1 MKKSIHPEILLKDV
15 LLQVQQPARYV
26 GGEYQ
31 LRPVTAR
38 EHDYRIGL
46 CFPDLYEIGMANNAL
61 RILYDLINT
70 IDGIVCERVFAPAPD
85 FEGVLRERK
94 IPLYTLESGIP
105 LNELDMICF
114 TVGYELSAAS
124 ILNVLSLG
132 GIPIR
137 NEQRGDNHP
146 VVLAGGP
153 AVTNPLPFSS
163 FFDGVYIG
171 EAEAALPEIL
181 EKVRDLKLESSKR
194 TTILSRIR
202 DYDCIWHSGKKR
214 ITRAVDMHFTD
225 FEGDGTAS
233 AGHGIFGFF
242 TVPTL
247 KPVQDHGVV
256 EIMRGCPNGCRFC
269 HAGEFYKPYRQ
280 RSSAQIEA
288 SVRQMVEQCG
298 YRDVTLSSLSSGDH
312 PDILAISKN
321 LTEVYSDRHV
331 SFSLP
336 SLKVDTFS
344 LPVLYQIAA
353 VRRSGLTFAVETPN
367 SQAQKSMNK
376 EVPAEQAAAII
387 RQAKQLG
394 WKTAK
399 FYFMTGLPFVDP
411 DQEIDE
417 ITKYI
422 SEIQRSVGI
431 QMNINIGTFI
441 PKPHTPF
448 QWAPLMD
455 PDKARTHL
463 LAIKRALTTQ
473 VKKVK
478 VSFQDPYI
486 SFIEGV
492 LSRGDERVGDIIE
505 LAFSRGA
512 RLDAW
517 DEYFR
522 KDVWES
528 VFADCDWDV
537 KQEICRSRSLDEP
550 LPWDGIQMASSKAYL
565 RREYLRAESGERS
578 DGCEPDCSHNCGV
591 CKPRSKADSQ
601 SGQPAVEPV
610 DAIPYDAS
618 AVSRP
623 RPRESKKT
631 VKYLFQYRKAGKAI
645 YFSHIQCMHMFEKAF
660 QRAGIAVAFTRGFN
674 PKPIMEFV
682 QPLPLGISGLKELF
696 TAVVELPESGNPEML
711 PRLNKSL
718 PEGFSISEAEEVS
731 AVGKSSLTTAY
742 LASEYILSD
751 LDADGRKLLAEL
763 AENNTNI
770 ELFQESEDRLIL
782 RIREVQE
789 GDQSYTADGSKEK
802 PTGNLM
808 KLIGSKYDKYR
819 FLSTYSVTRR
829 CLYAKNMQE
838 YYHVFTK

>member
-1 MKKSIHPEILLKDV
+1 MNNNVHPEILLKDV
-15 LLQVQQPARYV
+15 LLQVQQPARYI

-31 LRPVTAR
+31 LKPITAGN
-38 EHDYRIGL
+38 HDYRIGL

-61 RILYDLINT
+61 RILYDLINN
-70 IDGIVCERVFAPAPD
+70 IEGIVCERVFAPAPD
-85 FEGVLRERK
+85 FERVLRERR
-94 IPLYTLESGIP
+94 ISLYTLESGIP
-105 LNELDMICF
+105 LSELDMICF

-124 ILNVLSLG
+124 ILNVLDLG
-132 GIPIR
+132 GIPLR
-137 NEQRGDNHP
+137 NEQRCDNHP

-171 EAEAALPEIL
+171 EAEAALPGIL
-181 EKVRDLKLESSKR
+181 KDARNLKHESTKR
-194 TTILSRIR
+194 STILSRIR
-202 DYDCIWHSGKKR
+202 DYDCIWYSGKNS
-214 ITRAVDMHFTD
+214 IARAVDMHFTD
-225 FEGDGTAS
+225 FSGDDTAS
-233 AGHGIFGFF
+233 SGHGLFSYY

-288 SVRQMVEQCG
+288 SVRQLVEQCG

-321 LTEVYSDRHV
+321 LAEIYSDRHV

-344 LPVLYQIAA
+344 LSVLNQIAA
-353 VRRSGLTFAVETPN
+353 VRKSGLTFAVETPN
-367 SQAQKSMNK
+367 AQAQKSMNK
-376 EVPAEQAAAII
+376 EVPAEQVAAII

-399 FYFMTGLPFVDP
+399 FYFMTGLPFVNP
-411 DQEIDE
+411 EHEIEE

-422 SEIQRSVGI
+422 SEIQRSVRI
-431 QMNINIGTFI
+431 QLNINIGTFI

-455 PDKARTHL
+455 PDRARTHL
-463 LAIKRALTTQ
+463 LAIKRALTAQ
-473 VKKVK
+473 VKNVK

-505 LAFSRGA
+505 LAFLRGA

-537 KQEICRSRSLDEP
+537 KEEICRTRTLKEP

-578 DGCEPDCSHNCGV
+578 AVCEPDCSHNCGV
-591 CKPRSKADSQ
+591 CKPLNSIERQ
-601 SGQPAVEPV
+601 SGKSPVEPV
-610 DAIPYDAS
+610 EAIPYDAS
-618 AVSRP
+618 TLDFRMP
-623 RPRESKKT
+623 RKRSKT
-631 VKYLFQYRKAGKAI
+631 VKYLFQYSKEGKAI

-674 PKPIMEFV
+674 PKPILEFV
-682 QPLPLGISGLKELF
+682 QPLPLGITGLKELF
-696 TAVVELPESGNPEML
+696 AAVFELPESDDRDML
-711 PRLNKSL
+711 IKLNKSL
-718 PEGFSISEAEEVS
+718 PEGFCISKAEEVS

-742 LASEYILSD
+742 FASDYSISD
-751 LDADGRKLLAEL
+751 LDDDGRKLLAEL
-763 AENNTNI
+763 AEDNTNI
-770 ELFQESEDRLIL
+770 EIFQESDDRVTL
-782 RIREVQE
+782 RIREAQQE
-789 GDQSYTADGSKEK
+789 DRSHGADGSEEK

-808 KLIGSKYDKYR
+808 KLVGSRYDKYK
-819 FLSTYSVTRR
+819 FLSRYTVTRKGV
-829 CLYAKNMQE
+829 YTKNMKE
-838 YYHVFTK
+838 YYQVFSI